1 MKILL
6 TGATG
11 FLGWRTLE
19 KLVDLE
25 EVTSIIATG
34 RSIKATHYV
43 EHPKAIYIL
52 GDLSDENF
60 VNKLVTD
67 VDFIIHAAGLSSP
80 WGTEKEFI
88 QANLIPQQLL
98 IKAAK
103 DANIKRFVF
112 ISTPSLYF
120 ELRDKF
126 QIKESDP
133 LPNPFIN
140 HYCSTKR
147 NAEIALEKSGISYVI
162 LRPRALTGRGDTVIM
177 PRLIRAC
184 DEGKLKVIGNGQNS
198 VDLTAVS
205 NVVDAILL
213 GLSVGEKGINKTYN
227 ITNGSPVKLW
237 DSIAYLLPKVK
248 REMPQ
253 KKIPFSVAVNI
264 ARVLEWVSRLTT
276 QKEPALTVYSIGI
289 LAMNFTLD
297 ISKAKK
303 YLGYQPKAT
312 SAEALDEFAQWF
324 MENEQN
330 HPKS

>member
-19 KLVDLE
+19 KLIELDW
-25 EVTSIIATG
+25 VTSIVATG
-34 RSIKATHYV
+34 RSIKPTHYI
-43 EHPKAIYIL
+43 EHPKVTYVL
-52 GDLSDENF
+52 GDLSDERF
-60 VNKLVTD
+60 VNDLITD
-67 VDFIIHAAGLSSP
+67 VDSVIHAAGLSSP

-88 QANLIPQQLL
+88 QANLVPQQLL
-98 IKAAK
+98 IKAAIS
-103 DANIKRFVF
+103 ANVQRFIF

-147 NAEIALEKSGISYVI
+147 NAEIALENSGIPFVI

-177 PRLIRAC
+177 PRLIRAS
-184 DEGKLKVIGNGQNS
+184 DEGKLKVIGNGENM

-205 NVVDAILL
+205 NVVDAII
-213 GLSVGEKGINKTYN
+213 LSLNVGKHGINKTYN

-237 DSIAYLLPKVK
+237 NSIAQLLPMVN
-248 REMPQ
+248 RPIPQ
-253 KKIPFSVAVNI
+253 KKVPYYIAVNG
-264 ARVLEWVSRLTT
+264 ARLMELLSRLTT
-276 QKEPALTVYSIGI
+276 HKEPALTVYSIGI
-289 LAMNFTLD
+289 LAMNFTLN
-297 ISKAKK
+297 ISKARKH
-303 YLGYQPKAT
+303 LGYTPTAT
-312 SAEALDEFAQWF
+312 TEEAINEFAKWYLETY
-324 MENEQN
+324 ENSS
-330 HPKS
+330 PT